1 MTDVVHSL
9 DPFSGRGSSPAT
21 VSTDWDEIRAWSD
34 RVYMP
39 YRVRP
44 SGRLLHPRSS
54 MFSASIG
61 DIVLTR
67 FRYGIPVTVDRLS
80 AEAGN
85 ILVLTT
91 IRGHARHRVGAGA
104 VEVDSGATFVADCS
118 RIEHRVDFDDDHLQ
132 LNLTVPHRLVADLA
146 DRWFGV
152 VPDDRLWQHKC
163 VVGTESGWNTL
174 LAYAVRAIRADPV
187 RIAQGRPGAHLQE
200 LLLGHLVTEWAAAAG
215 VALDCGEPP
224 AAPAYVRHAEHYI
237 REHAADLPTVSE
249 VAAAVGVSVRALSG
263 AFRRHLDTT
272 PNRYLTD
279 VRLRHIRDELS
290 TPSAECTVSAVAAR
304 WGYVNMGVFAAA
316 YRRRF
321 GENPSHT
328 LARAR
333 GRRLPESDDARAV
346 PRWPASQPRP

>member
-61 DIVLTR
+61 EIVLTR

-132 LNLTVPHRLVADLA
+132 LNLTVPHRLIADLA

-215 VALDCGEPP
+215 VALDCDEPP
-224 AAPAYVRHAEHYI
+224 AAPAYVRHAERYI

-321 GENPSHT
+321 GENPSRT

-333 GRRLPESDDARAV
+333 GR
-346 PRWPASQPRP
+346 

>member
-9 DPFSGRGSSPAT
+9 DPFSGCAPSPAT

-34 RVYMP
+34 QVYMP

-44 SGRLLHPRSS
+44 SGRLLRPRSS
-54 MFSASIG
+54 MFSAAIG

-67 FRYGIPVTVDRLS
+67 FRYGIPVTVDQLS

-91 IRGHARHRVGAGA
+91 IRGHARHRVAAGE
-104 VEVDSGATFVADCS
+104 VEIDSGATFVADCS
-118 RIEHRVDFDDDHLQ
+118 RIEHRVDFDDEHLQ

-163 VVGTESGWNTL
+163 VVGAGSSGWNAL

-187 RIAQGRPGAHLQE
+187 RIAQGPPGAHLQE
-200 LLLGHLVTEWAAAAG
+200 LLLGHLVTEWAAAA
-215 VALDCGEPP
+215 D
-224 AAPAYVRHAEHYI
+224 VRRAEQYI

-249 VAAAVGVSVRALSG
+249 IAAAVGVSVRALSG
-263 AFRRHLDTT
+263 GFRRHLDTT
-272 PNRYLTD
+272 PNRYLSD
-279 VRLRHIRDELS
+279 VRLQHIRDELAAA
-290 TPSAECTVSAVAAR
+290 SAECTVSAVAAR

-321 GENPSHT
+321 GENPSRT

-333 GRRLPESDDARAV
+333 GR
-346 PRWPASQPRP
+346 

>member
-21 VSTDWDEIRAWSD
+21 VSTDWDEIRVWSD

-104 VEVDSGATFVADCS
+104 VEVDSGGTFVADCS

-163 VVGTESGWNTL
+163 VVGTESGWTTL

-215 VALDCGEPP
+215 VALDCDEPP
-224 AAPAYVRHAEHYI
+224 AAPAYVRHAERYI

-249 VAAAVGVSVRALSG
+249 VAAAVSVSVRALSG

-321 GENPSHT
+321 GENPSRT
-328 LARAR
+328 LAQAR
-333 GRRLPESDDARAV
+333 GR
-346 PRWPASQPRP
+346 

>member
-21 VSTDWDEIRAWSD
+21 VSTDWDEIRTWSD

-91 IRGHARHRVGAGA
+91 IRGHARHRVGAGE
-104 VEVDSGATFVADCS
+104 VEVDSGATFVANCS
-118 RIEHRVDFDDDHLQ
+118 RIEHRVDFDDEHLQ

-163 VVGTESGWNTL
+163 VVGTGSSGWNTL

-215 VALDCGEPP
+215 VALDPGEPP
-224 AAPAYVRHAEHYI
+224 AAPAYVRHAERYI

-290 TPSAECTVSAVAAR
+290 IPSAECTVSAVAAR

-321 GENPSHT
+321 GENPSRT

-333 GRRLPESDDARAV
+333 GRRV
-346 PRWPASQPRP
+346 P